1 MKNYLFAPF
10 KDDEEKITHFNHLD
24 KNLDHNELILFI
36 GRLESYYDVIIS
48 KLQSENAVA
57 VADER
62 VIEGLEAEVKT
73 LKQNNHYKKNLTLE
87 IEGLHVTI
95 EGLKEENKE
104 LKLLSCDDDCQD
116 DVNLLI
122 KLQAENKGL
131 KEENKTIKQ
140 CYEGSKVR
148 RRLKLADNKEL
159 KAEIEELKAE
169 VKEYRVD
176 NKHLA
181 NRNGVASL
189 EIIKEKD
196 VYINEL
202 RAEISDL
209 SLNPSHHTPQ
219 YKEEAEE
226 YFNHNPNTEKL
237 WFFMI
242 GDSEVDEDGDVRR
255 TLNVGADSIA
265 ECDNLSGDIS
275 VKVYN

>member
-95 EGLKEENKE
+95 EGLKEENK
-104 LKLLSCDDDCQD
+104 
-116 DVNLLI
+116 
-122 KLQAENKGL
+122 
-131 KEENKTIKQ
+131 TIKQ

-169 VKEYRVD
+169 ISQLNADSKHDAKVCEDYDEGLREEVKELQAEV
-176 NKHLA
+176 
-181 NRNGVASL
+181 
-189 EIIKEKD
+189 KEKEKQ
-196 VYINEL
+196 YHML
-202 RAEISDL
+202 ASSK
-209 SLNPSHHTPQ
+209 SLQSHYPKQ
-219 YKEEAEE
+219 YREEAEE